1 MTVTISIS
9 QRKATSVGVRPGG
22 RGNAMADQGE
32 WRYERKRNAV
42 VVDNDAPTTSA
53 LHLRH
58 GIPTSISVSQKKSK
72 KFKEQ

>member
-1 MTVTISIS
+1 
-9 QRKATSVGVRPGG
+9 
-22 RGNAMADQGE
+22 MADQGE

-42 VVDNDAPTTSA
+42 VVDNDAPSISA

-58 GIPTSISVSQKKSK
+58 GIPTHQYQSPKKSQ